1 MAHLRAIVL
10 LLVVGLALA
19 GKSTKKSNKYFDPLS
34 DEFINHIN
42 SVQSTW
48 KVRYSQMTIIDLI
61 VLTFYFRLAGI
72 LVATSP

>member
-10 LLVVGLALA
+10 LLVVGLTLA

-48 KVRYSQMTIIDLI
+48 KVRHSQMTIINF
-61 VLTFYFRLAGI
+61 VLKLSF
-72 LVATSP
+72 

>member
-48 KVRYSQMTIIDLI
+48 KVRHSQMTIINF
-61 VLTFYFRLAGI
+61 VLKLFFRLAGI
-72 LVATSP
+72 LGATSP

>member
-48 KVRYSQMTIIDLI
+48 KVRHIQMTIIDF
-61 VLTFYFRLAGI
+61 VLKFFF
-72 LVATSP
+72 